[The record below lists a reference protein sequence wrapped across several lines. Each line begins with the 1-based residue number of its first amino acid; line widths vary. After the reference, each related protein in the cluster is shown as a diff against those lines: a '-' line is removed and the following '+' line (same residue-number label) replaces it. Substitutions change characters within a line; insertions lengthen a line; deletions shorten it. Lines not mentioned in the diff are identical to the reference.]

1 MSLDLRRIAM
11 WASGVSI
18 ALFVAFILVMPDGME
33 EMGSVLDPEKQNVVR
48 LEAGESAAIDLVD
61 SHYYAALRVVG
72 DGDGPSADLRLVDAA
87 GEVEIEGDAPHKILH
102 ADRLID
108 ENGPT
113 YRPVRTFIV
122 PDSASYTLHN
132 EGDSTL
138 WLVDDYASEM
148 EIISNPTILAMFGT
162 CCFGLIA
169 GLIAIIF
176 AILAFRSRSNAPQQ
190 QVKGIVIEGRVMTTD
205 ELYRSQQQTE
215 SGAGESGITQAQ
227 NQSSSVPDPFVGQP
241 AEVAS
246 QPPNN
251 TDQSTNKDG
260 EQGGESW
267 KGWDEG

>member
-1 MSLDLRRIAM
+1 MALDSRRIAM

-18 ALFVAFILVMPDGME
+18 ALFVAFILVMPEAME
-33 EMGSVLDPEKQNVVR
+33 EMGSVLDPEKQNVAR
-48 LEAGESAAIDLVD
+48 LESGERAAIDLLD
-61 SHYYAALRVVG
+61 SHYYVALRVVE
-72 DGDGPSADLRLVDAA
+72 DGANPSADLRLVDEG
-87 GEVEIEGDAPHKILH
+87 GETEIEGDAPHFLH
-102 ADRLID
+102 TDRLIE

-113 YRPVRTFIV
+113 YRPVRAFIV
-122 PDSASYTLHN
+122 QDSASYTLHN

-138 WLVDDYASEM
+138 WLVDDYSSEM

-215 SGAGESGITQAQ
+215 SGADESGITQAQ

>member
-1 MSLDLRRIAM
+1 MALDSRRIAM

-18 ALFVAFILVMPDGME
+18 ALFVAFILVMPEAME
-33 EMGSVLDPEKQNVVR
+33 EMGSVLDPEKQNVAR
-48 LEAGESAAIDLVD
+48 LESGESAAIDLLD
-61 SHYYAALRVVG
+61 SHYYVALRVVE
-72 DGDGPSADLRLVDAA
+72 DGANPSADLRLVDEG
-87 GEVEIEGDAPHKILH
+87 GETEIEGDAPHFLH
-102 ADRLID
+102 TDRLIE

-113 YRPVRTFIV
+113 YRPVRAFIV
-122 PDSASYTLHN
+122 QDSASYTLHN

-138 WLVDDYASEM
+138 WLVDDYSSEM

-190 QVKGIVIEGRVMTTD
+190 QVRGIVIEGRVMTTD

-215 SGAGESGITQAQ
+215 SGADESGSTRAQ

-251 TDQSTNKDG
+251 TEQSTNKDG
-260 EQGGESW
+260 EQGEESW

>member
-1 MSLDLRRIAM
+1 
-11 WASGVSI
+11 
-18 ALFVAFILVMPDGME
+18 ME

-48 LEAGESAAIDLVD
+48 LESGESAAIDLVD

-122 PDSASYTLHN
+122 PDSASYPLHN

-176 AILAFRSRSNAPQQ
+176 AILAFRSRSKAPKQ
-190 QVKGIVIEGRVMTTD
+190 QVSGVVIEGRVMTTD
-205 ELYRSQQQTE
+205 ELFRAQQQND
-215 SGAGESGITQAQ
+215 SGADEAGIAQAQ
-227 NQSSSVPDPFVGQP
+227 RQSSNVPDPFVGQST
-241 AEVAS
+241 EITS
-246 QPPNN
+246 QQPNK
-251 TDQSTNKDG
+251 TDSSTSKD
-260 EQGGESW
+260 EDKGGESW
-267 KGWDEG
+267 RGWDEG

>member
-18 ALFVAFILVMPDGME
+18 ALFVAFILVMPEAME
-33 EMGSVLDPEKQNVVR
+33 EMGSVLDPEKQNVAR
-48 LEAGESAAIDLVD
+48 LESGESAAIDLLD
-61 SHYYAALRVVG
+61 SHYYVALRVVE
-72 DGDGPSADLRLVDAA
+72 DGADPSADLRLVDEG
-87 GEVEIEGDAPHKILH
+87 GETEIEGDAPHFLH
-102 ADRLID
+102 TDRLIE

-113 YRPVRTFIV
+113 YRPVRAFIV
-122 PDSASYTLHN
+122 QDSASYTLHN

-138 WLVDDYASEM
+138 WLVDDYTSEM

-176 AILAFRSRSNAPQQ
+176 AILAFRSRSKAPKQ
-190 QVKGIVIEGRVMTTD
+190 QVSGVVIEGRVMTTD
-205 ELYRSQQQTE
+205 ELFRAQQQND
-215 SGAGESGITQAQ
+215 SGADEAGIAQAQ
-227 NQSSSVPDPFVGQP
+227 RQSSNVPDPFVGQP